1 MLNYTKE
8 QSAERET
15 DFGRKLPRVVR
26 LNEKFSL
33 FLVLKSPWTTISYD
47 GAIALTFM
55 RLSLLLFFIIIV
67 IKIFD

>member
-1 MLNYTKE
+1 MLNCTKE

-33 FLVLKSPWTTISYD
+33 FFVLKSPWTTISHD
-47 GAIALTFM
+47 GAVALTFM
-55 RLSLLLFFIIIV
+55 RLPLLLFFHYYCYYE
-67 IKIFD
+67 